1 MYKVKEYF
9 TDLQDNNYAYNPG
22 DVFPREGMKV
32 SKKRFAELAGTE
44 NKRGIAL
51 IEEVKKDVD
60 ADGDMPRT
68 EELV

>member
-32 SKKRFAELAGTE
+32 SKKRLAELAGTE
-44 NKRGIAL
+44 NKRGIVL
-51 IEEVKKDVD
+51 IEEVKKNVN
-60 ADGDMPRT
+60 ADGDMSRA

>member
-22 DVFPREGMKV
+22 DVFPRDGMKV
-32 SKKRFAELAGTE
+32 SKKRLAELAGTE
-44 NKRGIAL
+44 NKRGIIL

-60 ADGDMPRT
+60 ADGDMSRT

>member
-32 SKKRFAELAGTE
+32 SKKRLAELAGTE
-44 NKRGIAL
+44 NKRGIVL
-51 IEEVKKDVD
+51 IEEVKKNVN
-60 ADGDMPRT
+60 ADGDMSRT

>member
-22 DVFPREGMKV
+22 DIFPREGMKV

-60 ADGDMPRT
+60 ADGDMSGT

>member
-22 DVFPREGMKV
+22 DVFPRKGMKV
-32 SKKRFAELAGTE
+32 SKKRLAELAGTE
-44 NKRGIAL
+44 NKRGIVL